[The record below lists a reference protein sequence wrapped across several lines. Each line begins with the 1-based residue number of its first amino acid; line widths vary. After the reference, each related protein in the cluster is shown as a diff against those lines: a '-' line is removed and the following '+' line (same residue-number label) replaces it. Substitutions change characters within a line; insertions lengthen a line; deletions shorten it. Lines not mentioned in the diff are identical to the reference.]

1 MTQHGV
7 NLRPTIRCSNWLSW
21 TAVLALASLVAIGCG
36 TKRPVVEGS
45 VTLDGLPIVAG
56 AIRLVPSDG
65 KGPTAGGGIMA
76 GRYRVE
82 TSAGPKKV
90 WINYAQK
97 DGTKVLDPEAM
108 GSGQMIDRYVESV
121 PDRYNEKTSLEV
133 TIQPG
138 LNKHDFTL
146 EGSTV
151 GKR

>member
-1 MTQHGV
+1 
-7 NLRPTIRCSNWLSW
+7 
-21 TAVLALASLVAIGCG
+21 
-36 TKRPVVEGS
+36 
-45 VTLDGLPIVAG
+45 
-56 AIRLVPSDG
+56 
-65 KGPTAGGGIMA
+65 
-76 GRYRVE
+76 
-82 TSAGPKKV
+82 V

-108 GSGQMIDRYVESV
+108 GSGRMIDRYVESV